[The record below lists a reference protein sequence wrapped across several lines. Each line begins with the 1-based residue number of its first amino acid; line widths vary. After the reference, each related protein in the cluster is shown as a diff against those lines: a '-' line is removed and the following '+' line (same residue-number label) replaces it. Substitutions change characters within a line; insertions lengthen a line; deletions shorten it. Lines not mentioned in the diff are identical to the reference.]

1 MGKAPEHIDLTS
13 WIHEEL
19 KSQILEHK
27 LKPGKKIIQEEVA
40 EELGVSRT
48 PLLKV
53 LQMLETEFLVESK
66 PRRGYYV
73 REISTKEMIDV
84 FECREVLEGL
94 AARLVAEKADK
105 SELAAIKKCFTPF
118 IESNDPI
125 DEKEYEKADQRFH
138 SLISQKCDNKMLSR
152 LEMIGNVHI
161 LAYQKGLL
169 RPPEETLPE
178 HKEIIKALLNR
189 NGSQAELAMREH
201 IKRSRQ
207 SLEKKLTNS
216 NTHRRS

>member
-1 MGKAPEHIDLTS
+1 MGKAPKHIDLTS

-27 LKPGKKIIQEEVA
+27 LKPGQKIIQEEVA

-53 LQMLETEFLVESK
+53 LQMLEAEFLVESK

-105 SELAAIKKCFTPF
+105 SDLEAIKNCFTPF

-125 DEKEYEKADQRFH
+125 DENEYEIADQRFH

-152 LEMIGNVHI
+152 LEMIGNMHI

-178 HKEIIKALLNR
+178 HKEIIKALINR
-189 NGSQAELAMREH
+189 NGSKAELAMRKH
-201 IKRSRQ
+201 LKRSIH

-216 NTHRRS
+216 I

>member
-1 MGKAPEHIDLTS
+1 MSRAPEHVDLTS

-27 LKPGKKIIQEEVA
+27 LKPGQKIIQEEVA

-53 LQMLETEFLVESK
+53 LQMLEAEFLVESK

-94 AARLVAEKADK
+94 ATRLIAEKADE
-105 SELAAIKKCFTPF
+105 SDLEAIKNCFVPF
-118 IESNDPI
+118 LGSNNPI
-125 DEKEYEKADQRFH
+125 NENEYEKADQRFH
-138 SLISQKCDNKMLSR
+138 SLISKKCDNKMLSR

-178 HKEIIKALLNR
+178 HKEIINALINR
-189 NGSQAELAMREH
+189 DGNKAELAMREH
-201 IKRSRQ
+201 IKRSRN
-207 SLEKKLTNS
+207 SLEKKLNNS
-216 NTHRRS
+216 D

>member
-13 WIHEEL
+13 WIHKEL

-27 LKPGKKIIQEEVA
+27 LKPGQKIIQEEVA

-53 LQMLETEFLVESK
+53 LQLLEAEFLVESK

-105 SELAAIKKCFTPF
+105 SELEAIKNCFTPF
-118 IESNDPI
+118 IESHDPI
-125 DEKEYEKADQRFH
+125 DENEYEKADQRFH
-138 SLISQKCDNKMLSR
+138 SLISRKCNNKMLSR
-152 LEMIGNVHI
+152 LEMIGNMHI

-178 HKEIIKALLNR
+178 HKEIIKALINR
-189 NGSQAELAMREH
+189 NGGKAELAMRKH
-201 IKRSRQ
+201 IKRSLQ

-216 NTHRRS
+216 D

>member
-1 MGKAPEHIDLTS
+1 MSTPPEHIDLTS
-13 WIHEEL
+13 WIHEQL

-27 LKPGKKIIQEEVA
+27 LKPGQKIVQEEIA

-53 LQMLETEFLVESK
+53 LQILESEFLVESI

-94 AARLVAEKADK
+94 AARLVAEKAED
-105 SELAAIKKCFTPF
+105 SDLESIKNCFVPF
-118 IESNDPI
+118 IESNEPI
-125 DEKEYEKADQRFH
+125 EEKEYEKADQQFH
-138 SLISQKCDNKMLSR
+138 SLISQLCDNKMLSR

-178 HKEIIKALLNR
+178 HKKIIQALLNR
-189 NGSQAELAMREH
+189 NADEAEKAMRIH
-201 IKRSRQ
+201 IRRSRE
-207 SLEKKLTNS
+207 SLKIKLN
-216 NTHRRS
+216 N